1 MGISMGAAIAIL
13 AAPELPV
20 AAVVADAAYAE
31 LRHPIASRLRA
42 SGYPLAELGSW
53 AIVAAGSIRARRRL
67 LSPIERVA
75 RIAPR
80 GLLLIAPRE
89 DSLIHHTQ
97 SLRLYAAAR
106 EPKELF
112 LVPGAEHAAA
122 YTVAGAEY
130 ERRVLSF
137 LERHLEAA

>member
-1 MGISMGAAIAIL
+1 
-13 AAPELPV
+13 V
-20 AAVVADAAYAE
+20 AA
-31 LRHPIASRLRA
+31 AS
-42 SGYPLAELGSW
+42 
-53 AIVAAGSIRARRRL
+53 VRARRRL

-89 DSLIHHTQ
+89 DSLINHTQ
-97 SLRLYAAAR
+97 SLRLYSAAR
-106 EPKELF
+106 EPKELY

-122 YTVAGAEY
+122 YTVAGIEY

-137 LERHLEAA
+137 LERHLDGAPLTPGASAREGPAQHL